1 MLVVTCTCPMQS
13 YVPIVHEPAKIQ
25 APTRGKAVTPTKELL
40 INSPKS
46 RTNPPSPKDQLR
58 YVIYVHTYTHVNT
71 RFHAFLFF
79 PKKKKKRFQNERRT
93 IPSLFLLVPEVF
105 ASLCMSRD
113 AKFPLPVVVFMALR
127 ISSQGYP
134 INLRTRHC

>member
-58 YVIYVHTYTHVNT
+58 YVIYVHTHT
-71 RFHAFLFF
+71 RKHTLPCFSILSQ
-79 PKKKKKRFQNERRT
+79 KKKKRFQNERRT